1 MSADQLAE
9 ALRAGVDAVRTLG
22 GAAPGDKTMVD
33 ALVPAVEALGDSFA
47 AARTAAVEGAEATTP
62 LQARKGRASYL
73 GERSIGHQDP
83 GRPRPRCSSWRWRRR
98 PVSDGKLVGI
108 VLVSHSAAVA
118 ASVAELA
125 KALSG
130 GARAVAVA
138 PAGGTASGEFGTSS
152 ELVAAA
158 AASVDRGAGVA
169 VLTDLGSAVLTVK
182 ALLAEGDEL
191 PENTRLVDAP
201 FVEGAV
207 AAVVT
212 ASTGADLAAVEA
224 AAAEAYSYRKV

>member
-1 MSADQLAE
+1 MSDD
-9 ALRAGVDAVRTLG
+9 R
-22 GAAPGDKTMVD
+22 
-33 ALVPAVEALGDSFA
+33 
-47 AARTAAVEGAEATTP
+47 
-62 LQARKGRASYL
+62 
-73 GERSIGHQDP
+73 
-83 GRPRPRCSSWRWRRR
+83 
-98 PVSDGKLVGI
+98 LVGI

-125 KALSG
+125 QGLVG
-130 GARAVAVA
+130 GGPEVPVA
-138 PAGGTASGEFGTSS
+138 PAGGTEGGGFGTSA

-191 PENTRLVDAP
+191 PDGARMVDAP

-212 ASTGADLAAVEA
+212 AATGADLDAVV
-224 AAAEAYSYRKV
+224 AAAEEAYGYRKA

>member
-1 MSADQLAE
+1 MSE
-9 ALRAGVDAVRTLG
+9 
-22 GAAPGDKTMVD
+22 
-33 ALVPAVEALGDSFA
+33 E
-47 AARTAAVEGAEATTP
+47 
-62 LQARKGRASYL
+62 
-73 GERSIGHQDP
+73 
-83 GRPRPRCSSWRWRRR
+83 
-98 PVSDGKLVGI
+98 KLVGI

-125 KALSG
+125 KGLAGGVSG
-130 GARAVAVA
+130 VPVAA
-138 PAGGTASGEFGTSS
+138 AGGTGGGGLGTSA
-152 ELVAAA
+152 ELISAA

-191 PENTRLVDAP
+191 PDGTRLVDAP
-201 FVEGAV
+201 FLEGAV

-212 ASTGADLAAVEA
+212 AAAGADLDAVEA